1 MKTIAFRQLETL
13 RDKYG
18 PGIFGK
24 ITQKLLAIAFYDAG
38 FHLVVE
44 RGVQGADID
53 VANEAGDKYALEV
66 KTTDRESA
74 PISRENIRALEDR
87 ASDGYVPLIAAL
99 RMQLFEDWI
108 IARIP
113 RGQLR
118 PGTLPL
124 SKLRAYRMREL
135 EALICP
141 RFEAVV
147 NQQFSAVLSGG
158 ERHLIRILDGRKTA
172 SP

>member
-1 MKTIAFRQLETL
+1 MKTIAFRQLATL
-13 RDKYG
+13 RHKYG

-24 ITQKLLAIAFYDAG
+24 ITQKLLALAFEEVG
-38 FHLVVE
+38 FRVVE
-44 RGVQGADID
+44 RGVQGADIE
-53 VANEAGDKYALEV
+53 VERAGSGEKYVLEV
-66 KTTDRESA
+66 KTTDAEAFPVSKR
-74 PISRENIRALEDR
+74 NIVALEER
-87 ASDGYVPLIAAL
+87 ANDGYVPLIAAL

-135 EALICP
+135 EGLICP